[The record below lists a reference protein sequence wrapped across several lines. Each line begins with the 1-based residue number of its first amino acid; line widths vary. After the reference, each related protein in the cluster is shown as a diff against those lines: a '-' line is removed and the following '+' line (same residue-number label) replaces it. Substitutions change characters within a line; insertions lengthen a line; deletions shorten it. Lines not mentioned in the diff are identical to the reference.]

1 MRILCGRAHRQLG
14 DEICKYLQIAPG
26 LCEVTAFA
34 DGETQVKI
42 LDDVRGL
49 DVFVVQPTCPPDVNG
64 ALMELLVMVDALRR
78 ASARRIT
85 AVVPYYGYARQ
96 DRKHEGRVPITAKLV
111 ANLFATAGI
120 DRMLCMDLHAQQIQ
134 GFFDMPLDHLQA
146 KPVFAHYLRQKK
158 LDNLVFV
165 SPDVGSAKLA
175 DSYSRLFGCEF
186 AIIEKRR
193 TSDVEIKH
201 GHMIGNVKD
210 KHVVI
215 VDDMIS
221 TAGSMASGIEVARQ
235 HGALSVTI
243 AASHGLFVGPA
254 WKRLAEAKPDEVIT
268 TNTVPQDLTKVPEGM
283 NFTVLSVA
291 PTMAEAIIRIHHD
304 KSVSQLFKQGFL
316 A

>member
-14 DEICKYLQIAPG
+14 DDICKCLQIAPG
-26 LCEVTAFA
+26 LCEVSSFA

-49 DVFVVQPTCPPDVNG
+49 DVFVVQSTCPPVNES
-64 ALMELLVMVDALRR
+64 LMELLVMVDALRR

-111 ANLFATAGI
+111 ANLCTTAGI

-134 GFFDMPLDHLQA
+134 GFFDIPLDHLQA
-146 KPVFAHYLRQKK
+146 KPVIAHYLRQK
-158 LDNLVFV
+158 NLQNIVFV
-165 SPDVGSAKLA
+165 SPDVGSVKLA
-175 DSYSRLFGCEF
+175 DGYARLFGCDF

-193 TSDVEIKH
+193 TSDTEIKH
-201 GHMIGNVKD
+201 GHLIGSVKD
-210 KHVVI
+210 KHVII

-243 AASHGLFVGPA
+243 AATHGLFVGPA
-254 WKRLAEAKPDEVIT
+254 WKRLAEAKPDEIIT
-268 TNTVPQDLTKVPEGM
+268 TNTVPQEHQQVPEGLS
-283 NFTVLSVA
+283 FTPLSVA
-291 PTMAEAIIRIHHD
+291 PTLAEAIMRIHHD
-304 KSVSQLFKQGFL
+304 KSVSQLFAPGHL
-316 A
+316 V